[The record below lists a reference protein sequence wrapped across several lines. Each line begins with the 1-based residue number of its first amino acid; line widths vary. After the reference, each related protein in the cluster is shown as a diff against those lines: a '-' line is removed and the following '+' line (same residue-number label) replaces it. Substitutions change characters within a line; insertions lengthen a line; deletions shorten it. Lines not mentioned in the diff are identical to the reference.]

1 MAEDFPHVA
10 PRVFRGA
17 HAVLFAG
24 SAADGCI
31 HSDAESYFRKKRQQQ
46 KKKKKPTGERW
57 GKAKNA
63 QVTSQEEQCWG
74 PRLASPLGLLTSA
87 AGDSNGSCVISLRF
101 PTATHTLSGPTWALL
116 LVPVHEALRPH

>member
-1 MAEDFPHVA
+1 MQFYLQGLQLMAA
-10 PRVFRGA
+10 SI
-17 HAVLFAG
+17 LM
-24 SAADGCI
+24 
-31 HSDAESYFRKKRQQQ
+31 RKATLGRNDNS
-46 KKKKKPTGERW
+46 KKKKKPTGEREG

-116 LVPVHEALRPH
+116 LVRVHEALRPH